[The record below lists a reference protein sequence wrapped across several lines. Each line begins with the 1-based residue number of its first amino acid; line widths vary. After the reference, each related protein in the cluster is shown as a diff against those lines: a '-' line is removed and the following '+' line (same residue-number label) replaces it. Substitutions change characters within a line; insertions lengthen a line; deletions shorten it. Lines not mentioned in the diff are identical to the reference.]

1 MKLLKGKIVTEL
13 PLTGVVAG
21 ASYFVD
27 KQDGS
32 HFEHYVADDYLQLR
46 KVLDVD
52 TDTGVQ
58 LIGSG
63 DSSVVVDTQ
72 DGGKTYD
79 IRVVHPE
86 SVVRVHQGAGIS
98 IDNADPKNPVI
109 STNLPG
115 IRVEGEG
122 AIQVTGGEEE
132 GFLVKTTAVSN
143 VEVEG
148 GDIQARIE
156 DGTLK
161 LSVPPVLPV
170 LPDLLDVTYFQQE
183 GLETNATDVTKI
195 TFEEGS
201 LQGTGGVDN
210 TVSIGVNPEFVRKE
224 ETKTTFEVVSTE
236 MSADGQTFDIQ
247 MKYVGESGEDQIG
260 EIKVPVQKLP
270 EHLARLTP
278 EVITFI
284 ETLKGDYEGNIGNW
298 TISR

>member
-13 PLTGVVAG
+13 PLTGIVAG
-21 ASYFVD
+21 ASYYLD
-27 KQDGS
+27 KQDGT
-32 HFEHYVADDYLQLR
+32 HFEHYVADDNLQLR
-46 KVLDVD
+46 KVLDTD

-132 GFLVKTTAVSN
+132 GFLVKTTAVRDVI
-143 VEVEG
+143 VEAGDITARVEDGILKLTSPPVFPPAAPFTVYGSG
-148 GDIQARIE
+148 GDDIGEIPLSTQNVRFSRGDFSSVNTNE
-156 DGTLK
+156 DGFA
-161 LSVPPVLPV
+161 
-170 LPDLLDVTYFQQE
+170 D
-183 GLETNATDVTKI
+183 I
-195 TFEEGS
+195 S
-201 LQGTGGVDN
+201 LNGDA
-210 TVSIGVNPEFVRKE
+210 IKRY
-224 ETKTTFEVVSTE
+224 ETKTTFEVVSTQ
-236 MSADGQTFDIQ
+236 MNADGQTFDIQ
-247 MKYVGESGEDQIG
+247 MKYVGESGEDQFG
-260 EIKVPVQKLP
+260 EIKVPVYQLP
-270 EHLARLTP
+270 EHLTRLTP
-278 EVITFI
+278 EIMTFI
-284 ETLKGDYEGNIGNW
+284 ETIKGEYEGNIGNW
-298 TISR
+298 VTGP